1 MNFTYKLTHNPD
13 QVIRSDNIRI
23 ISANKSD
30 WQLYQ
35 QWLAEGNTPIAAD
48 PLPPQVMPPELRP
61 DPKGFYEKLIGMR
74 GDTYPLHLVYKSI
87 TTQALDDTKDTS
99 SLGYAVLLY
108 SNALNINDWS
118 LPESKEAYLSAY
130 TILKR
135 FLTVGQISI
144 IDAENI
150 NFRLI

>member
-1 MNFTYKLTHNPD
+1 MTYKLTQDPD
-13 QVIRSDNIRI
+13 QIIRLSDGAI
-23 ISANKSD
+23 IPNALNGD
-30 WQLYQ
+30 WQLYEA
-35 QWLAEGNTPIAAD
+35 WLAEGNSPEAAD

-108 SNALNINDWS
+108 NNVLNINDWS